1 MSLRDESTTPLPIS
15 KSASG
20 LAFIPLQM
28 ALAHA
33 LTQRYNHRGDAAMIW
48 HLSIWV
54 AAMGAFIGVMLLWD
68 FAVLLVFGLFGMKV
82 PLPLHFRRRQ
92 ETNAALQ
99 RLGKFRYVLI
109 SGVLLFGLPIGFGL
123 ETYDYIVDKY
133 LTRSFHGVILGHLWW
148 TLVAATIVGV
158 AYGVWTWKKSIL
170 ADNPARS

>member
-68 FAVLLVFGLFGMKV
+68 FAVLLVFGVFGMKV

-92 ETNAALQ
+92 ETNAALHDVAQ
-99 RLGKFRYVLI
+99 VQNVL
-109 SGVLLFGLPIGFGL
+109 
-123 ETYDYIVDKY
+123 
-133 LTRSFHGVILGHLWW
+133 
-148 TLVAATIVGV
+148 
-158 AYGVWTWKKSIL
+158 
-170 ADNPARS
+170 